1 MIHGIGARVLGQKAD
16 PRPVDRGRRCGPGRR
31 GFGQP
36 AAGALDAMVALC
48 LWHLRQLQAI
58 LTWLD
63 TGNRYTPD
71 RLRDCL

>member
-1 MIHGIGARVLGQKAD
+1 MRTGGG
-16 PRPVDRGRRCGPGRR
+16 G

-71 RLRDCL
+71 RLRGRL